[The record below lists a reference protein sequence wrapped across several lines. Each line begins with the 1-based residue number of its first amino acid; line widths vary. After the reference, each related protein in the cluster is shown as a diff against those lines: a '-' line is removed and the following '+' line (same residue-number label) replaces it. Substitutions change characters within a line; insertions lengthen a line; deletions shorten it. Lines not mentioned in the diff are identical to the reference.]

1 MNIKGVGHII
11 VQVKKPYNEEYD
23 VKGHDGSKLVRDHRF
38 NDFDNVNKSGVVVD
52 APKESGIPKGA
63 TLFFHHAIV
72 EWPEKNVSEPYCI
85 DKEKG
90 LYRVPYAPLG
100 HPDPLHCKA
109 YAYEVDGEVRTINDW
124 ILLEQEKEKLEET
137 ENGLVIVQKIDNVNY
152 TTGEAAP
159 KQGYAR
165 VCFLNDYFK
174 NMGLE
179 EGNLVIM
186 KKDAEYPIDING
198 KTYWRVWE
206 RFLLA
211 KVDE

>member
-1 MNIKGVGHII
+1 MEVKGIGHII
-11 VQVKKPYNEEYD
+11 VQVENPYKEEYD
-23 VKGHDGSKLVRDHRF
+23 VKGIDGNNLIRDHRF
-38 NDFDNVNKSGVVVD
+38 NDSENANKSGVVVH
-52 APKESGIPKGA
+52 APESSGIPKGA
-63 TLFFHHAIV
+63 TLYFHHAIV
-72 EWPEKNVSEPYCI
+72 EWREKNVSSSYCI

-109 YAYEVDGEVRTINDW
+109 YAWEKDGEIHTINDW

-137 ENGLVIVQKIDNVNY
+137 ESGLVIVQKVEDVIY
-152 TTGEAAP
+152 STGEAAP

-165 VCFLNDYFK
+165 VCYLNDYFRE
-174 NMGLE
+174 MGLE
-179 EGNLVIM
+179 VGDLVIM
-186 KKDAEYPIDING
+186 KKDAEYPIEIKG